1 MWDGNGNHDNNE
13 RCTIQTTA
21 PAAISAVYY
30 DVEANWDYMR
40 ITYPATSSAPPINYN
55 SASGYAPAICP
66 GTPGAPGEL
75 SCANCVPGGSCFGTL
90 SGISAFNAMPN
101 INAAP
106 AGTRLT
112 WSTDSSQ
119 VRGGFIICFNALV
132 PPPPPPPPPP
142 PLAATVV
149 VSFVLSGAVSDYGV
163 AERTAL
169 RNAVATNAGVSPAD
183 VTITITAASVNV
195 QSTIATYSTA
205 AAATVQAAITN
216 PTTGMMASTAAL
228 RAVLQATSLP
238 VLSNATIVSA
248 PTVTTEI
255 IIGAP
260 SATTD
265 KATQGI
271 IIGVSVGAS
280 VIVVLAVC
288 CVVYMFRMMKGK
300 KASTIV
306 KAIPTTTIA
315 NPVAQSS
322 ATTGVEM
329 KDKI

>member
-1 MWDGNGNHDNNE
+1 
-13 RCTIQTTA
+13 
-21 PAAISAVYY
+21 
-30 DVEANWDYMR
+30 MR
-40 ITYPATSSAPPINYN
+40 ITDPATSSAPPINYN

-75 SCANCVPGGSCFGTL
+75 SCANCVPGGPCSGTL
-90 SGISAFNAMPN
+90 SGTAAFNAMPN

-112 WSTDSSQ
+112 WSTDSSE

-132 PPPPPPPPPP
+132 PPPRAPPPP

-238 VLSNATIVSA
+238 VLSNAIIESA

-288 CVVYMFRMMKGK
+288 CVVYMFKMMKGK

>member
-1 MWDGNGNHDNNE
+1 MYSSTG
-13 RCTIQTTA
+13 
-21 PAAISAVYY
+21 S
-30 DVEANWDYMR
+30 
-40 ITYPATSSAPPINYN
+40 IT
-55 SASGYAPAICP
+55 
-66 GTPGAPGEL
+66 
-75 SCANCVPGGSCFGTL
+75 
-90 SGISAFNAMPN
+90 
-101 INAAP
+101 AAP
-106 AGTRLT
+106 
-112 WSTDSSQ
+112 S
-119 VRGGFIICFNALV
+119 
-132 PPPPPPPPPP
+132 PP

-149 VSFVLSGAVSDYGV
+149 VSFVLSGTVSDYGV

-169 RNAVATNAGVSPAD
+169 RNAVAANAGVPPAA

-216 PTTGMMASTAAL
+216 PTTGMMASTTAL
-228 RAVLQATSLP
+228 LAVLRNTSLP
-238 VLSNATIVSA
+238 VLSSATIESA
-248 PTVTTEI
+248 PTVTTVI
-255 IIGAP
+255 ALSPPPIGAP
-260 SATTD
+260 SADPD

-271 IIGVSVGAS
+271 IIGVAVGAS
-280 VIVVLAVC
+280 VIVVLAFF
-288 CVVYMFRMMKGK
+288 CVVYMFKMMKGK